1 MRHKVLLLLEKSN
14 QFQNGYDEAKVLRV
28 YEEHEFDRAEE
39 DFQMLKLTNPQSF
52 VSLVDPKFIANSS
65 LNFAIGG
72 SVYQG
77 TTIATLGDKMI
88 CAREESPIL

>member
-14 QFQNGYDEAKVLRV
+14 QFQAGYDEAKVLRV
-28 YEEHEFDRAEE
+28 YEEQDFVRAEE
-39 DFQMLKLTNPQSF
+39 DLQMLQLTKPQSS
-52 VSLVDPKFIANSS
+52 VQLVDPQFIANSS

-77 TTIATLGDKMI
+77 TTIAPLGDKMI
-88 CAREESPIL
+88 CAREENPIL